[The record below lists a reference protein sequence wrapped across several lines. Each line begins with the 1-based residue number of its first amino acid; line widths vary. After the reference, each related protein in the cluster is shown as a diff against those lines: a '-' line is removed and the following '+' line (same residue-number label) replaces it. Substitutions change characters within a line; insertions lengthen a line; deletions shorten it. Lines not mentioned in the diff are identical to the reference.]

1 MLSSLLWKA
10 ARIVRLGHRELTVH
24 EYQGIELM
32 KKFGISVAPS
42 YAVSS
47 SVQAGKAAKKL
58 GGDQFVVKAQVQTRD
73 RKRGTFTN
81 GLQGGVHCVSADDVG
96 NFAACMLEESFI
108 TEEAGLPGVPCNKV
122 LVSKKLEF
130 IKEIYCSMEFSRE
143 TAQGNLSLNNQ
154 CKENFIERVVNVD
167 IKKGINKLAVKEAVS
182 DLGLPVDTFPEAVR
196 NIMLLYNMFLDT
208 DAIRFEISPILVNE
222 KGQVYFAGARL
233 SFDDHAAYRQ
243 HGVMELF
250 DQSELPTKYNFAF
263 EKLNGTIGCIANGAG
278 SAMATCDC
286 VHLHGGTSVIQ
297 FCFFAFLKK
306 IRIHAALL
314 FCSNLQANFIDIGN
328 SCLLD
333 LEEALG
339 LVQQDPK
346 VNCLLINLSFFEVGC
361 TAFAQ
366 ILTKIL
372 SKLRWKIPIV
382 LRLQGPDVNIAQ
394 AMLAGS
400 GFQFLFADSLD
411 TAANQATKVSDIV
424 ESARTIN
431 TMVTFTHNLQTTPS
445 SAVQDILHPI
455 SS

>member
-286 VHLHGGTSVIQ
+286 VHLHGGTS
-297 FCFFAFLKK
+297 
-306 IRIHAALL
+306 
-314 FCSNLQANFIDIGN
+314 ANFIDIGN